1 MDKIIAWLEVRDS
14 CCDCE
19 MPHDS
24 KSYEE
29 EANELLALL
38 STPPPST
45 DPSGV
50 VALEGL
56 AFHMKAMDCPKS
68 AKACTDALA
77 LIQSLTKERDSLL
90 DGMREI
96 AEEKFRTVGELRA
109 IATRHIEGAG
119 E

>member
-1 MDKIIAWLEVRDS
+1 MSDEREKPA
-14 CCDCE
+14 
-19 MPHDS
+19 
-24 KSYEE
+24 
-29 EANELLALL
+29 
-38 STPPPST
+38 T

-56 AFHMKAMDCPKS
+56 AFHMKAMDRPKS

-77 LIQSLTKERDSLL
+77 LIQSQQEEIDSLL

-96 AEEKFRTVGELRA
+96 YWVRPNQLAAVVIKTMRA